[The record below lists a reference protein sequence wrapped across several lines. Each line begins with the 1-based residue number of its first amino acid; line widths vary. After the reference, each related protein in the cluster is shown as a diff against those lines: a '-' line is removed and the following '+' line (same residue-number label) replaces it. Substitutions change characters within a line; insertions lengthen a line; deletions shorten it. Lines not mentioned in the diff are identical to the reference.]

1 MLPWHL
7 PVQPVHIYIFKSAQP
22 SSNNLGSNLL
32 SIVCHQNPPLRG
44 WWCHHSHQLNSKTIK
59 IFGKIFFIF
68 FFNKQV
74 AAEENEIIFHS
85 GIVSG
90 KNNRSEQSPKQPV
103 SEEKISDLVSQMNF
117 SYRRK

>member
-1 MLPWHL
+1 M
-7 PVQPVHIYIFKSAQP
+7 
-22 SSNNLGSNLL
+22 
-32 SIVCHQNPPLRG
+32 
-44 WWCHHSHQLNSKTIK
+44 
-59 IFGKIFFIF
+59 
-68 FFNKQV
+68 

-117 SYRRK
+117 SYRTK